1 MSLLW
6 VAVTLSKCR
15 WDIGIIL
22 CGPSGV
28 ITSHPGSFRCPDSVS
43 TLWIMTCSLG
53 SLCLFEINISDWELR
68 RQLLWFTRTSV
79 TKDFKR
85 NFTPSKFPIQMQHR
99 LLKLLK
105 PAAASRVGC
114 QGSPATLTGFI
125 LSFLQGN
132 QDLFFAGTSHGTFH
146 VSLEGT
152 LSIQGK
158 YSKFPI
164 KYFL

>member
-1 MSLLW
+1 MWAEWGNYLAPRIIQMSRLC
-6 VAVTLSKCR
+6 V
-15 WDIGIIL
+15 DIVNNDLQPGIIVL
-22 CGPSGV
+22 V
-28 ITSHPGSFRCPDSVS
+28 R
-43 TLWIMTCSLG
+43 
-53 SLCLFEINISDWELR
+53 NKYLR
-68 RQLLWFTRTSV
+68 LRIASPQLLWFTRPSV
-79 TKDFKR
+79 TKDFKG
-85 NFTPSKFPIQMQHR
+85 NFTPPPKFPIQMQHR

-105 PAAASRVGC
+105 PAAVCAAKDPPR
-114 QGSPATLTGFI
+114 LTSFI

-146 VSLEGT
+146 VSPEGT